1 MKAIGKLTPGSRESA
16 PVARVW
22 GLTGGAASGKS
33 AAAKFFEEL
42 GVPVIDADLIARQ
55 LSGPGGKAESL
66 IVKRFGAIPRAK
78 LREIIF
84 SDQKARKDLETI
96 LHPLI
101 RLESQARIKRLISRP
116 RSSVAP
122 MVILYEAAL
131 LVETGHF
138 RDFPGLI
145 VVEAP
150 YEERLRRMMARDG
163 HPRELCEQIL
173 ASQASDAERRK
184 GATHIIDNSGSLD
197 KLKEQVRV
205 LLPLLTKN
213 AG

>member
-1 MKAIGKLTPGSRESA
+1 MKTLGKLTPGSRESA

-33 AAAKFFEEL
+33 EATKFFEEL
-42 GVPVIDADLIARQ
+42 GVLIIDADLIARE

-66 IVKRFGAIPRAK
+66 IVKRFGAIPRTK

-84 SDQKARKDLETI
+84 SDQKARKDLEAI

-101 RLESQARIKRLISRP
+101 RFESQAKIKSLISRP
-116 RSSVAP
+116 RSSLGP

-131 LVETGHF
+131 LIETGHF
-138 RDFPGLI
+138 RDFSGLI
-145 VVEAP
+145 VLEAP

-173 ASQASDAERRK
+173 ASQVSDAERRQA
-184 GATHIIDNSGSLD
+184 ATHIIDNSGSLD
-197 KLKEQVRV
+197 KLKEHVRA
-205 LLPLLTKN
+205 LLPLL
-213 AG
+213 A